1 MRFGFLETSI
11 KPSSMN
17 ILVQLQCTMGLFLF
31 KRSKK
36 YKNIYSFF
44 SMLVN
49 TKYLQ
54 IIINTQCGMPGK

>member
-1 MRFGFLETSI
+1 MRFGFQETSI

-17 ILVQLQCTMGLFLF
+17 ILVQCTMGLFLF
-31 KRSKK
+31 KKSKK